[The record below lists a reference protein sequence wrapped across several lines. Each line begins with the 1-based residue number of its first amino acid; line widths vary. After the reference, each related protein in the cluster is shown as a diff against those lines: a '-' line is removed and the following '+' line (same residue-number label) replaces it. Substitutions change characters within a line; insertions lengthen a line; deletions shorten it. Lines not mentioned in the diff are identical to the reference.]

1 VGEVSTA
8 LLALGQ
14 QVLQQQQ
21 GGEQPGVCFAMA
33 PLLIPATMIF
43 ALKAM
48 RSVKRLAGRTA

>member
-1 VGEVSTA
+1 MGEVSTA

-33 PLLIPATMIF
+33 PLLIPATMIM
-43 ALKAM
+43 ALRM
-48 RSVKRLAGRTA
+48 TRSVKRLAGRTA